1 MNAEFKARLYDQE
14 ITELPEDLYIPPE
27 AFAVW
32 IEQFEGPLD
41 FLLYLVRKNGL
52 DLTEMA
58 ILPITE
64 QYLQYISRLEAQHFE
79 LAGDYLLM
87 AATLIDIKTRLML
100 PKPKAIEDEEDP
112 TKNLLERLA
121 IYAQIKEASARIDQ
135 LIRLERDVHQAIVSL
150 PESKLLQTEPAM
162 SDETYEVDLLQKAMM
177 GIALRPRLIQH
188 EIHADVV
195 PLSERITEVSL
206 KLQKFQFCRFSELI
220 EQSQGRVGVVVSF
233 VAVLELLKQRLIQ
246 ITSRDDEPLT
256 LNWVG

>member
-1 MNAEFKARLYDQE
+1 MTAEFKARLYDTE

-27 AFAVW
+27 AFAIW
-32 IEQFEGPLD
+32 IDQFEGPLD

-64 QYLQYISRLEAQHFE
+64 QYLQYINHLDTHHFE

-100 PKPKAIEDEEDP
+100 PKPKPIEDEEDP

-121 IYAQIKEASARIDQ
+121 IYAQIKEASARIDA
-135 LIRLERDVHQAIVSL
+135 LIRLERDVYEAIASL
-150 PESKLLQTEPAM
+150 PHDMADHAPIAEEKTYDVQLLE
-162 SDETYEVDLLQKAMM
+162 KAMM
-177 GIALRPRLIQH
+177 GIALRPRLVEH
-188 EIHADVV
+188 EILADVV

-206 KLQKFQFCRFSELI
+206 KLKKFQFCRFTELI
-220 EQSQGRVGVVVSF
+220 EPTQGRVGVVVSF
-233 VAVLELLKQRLIQ
+233 VAILELLKQQLIQ
-246 ITSRDDEPLT
+246 ITSTDAEPLT

>member
-1 MNAEFKARLYDQE
+1 MTADFKIRLFDQE
-14 ITELPEDLYIPPE
+14 ITDLPEDLYIPPE

-64 QYLQYISRLEAQHFE
+64 QYLVYISHLEAHHFE

-121 IYAQIKEASARIDQ
+121 IYAQIKEASNRIDK
-135 LIRLERDVHQAIVSL
+135 LIRLERDVHHAMVSL
-150 PESKLLQTEPAM
+150 PENLAAIP
-162 SDETYEVDLLQKAMM
+162 DEEDYDVSLLQKAMM
-177 GIALRPRLIQH
+177 SIVLRPRLVQH

-220 EQSQGRVGVVVSF
+220 DPSQGRVGVVVSF

-246 ITSRDDEPLT
+246 ITSKDEEPLT